1 MTTGIARAMV
11 AGFTALWVA
20 GLGGCASSTLASSG
34 DDPFSQST
42 TAQQIQIKVVNL
54 NFQDA
59 TIWALISGGRRQR
72 LGIVSGKREA
82 EFTLPWRFS
91 EPLRLEFDLVA
102 GPRCVTEDLTVDPG
116 DLLELQIASDFY
128 ATPGCR

>member
-1 MTTGIARAMV
+1 MTRVVARAMV
-11 AGFTALWVA
+11 TGLGALWLA
-20 GLGGCASSTLASSG
+20 GLGGCASSALAEA
-34 DDPFSQST
+34 DPFSQG
-42 TAQQIQIKVVNL
+42 AAEQHIQIKVINL

-72 LGIVSGKREA
+72 LGIVSGKGEA

-91 EPLRLEFDLVA
+91 EPLRLEFDLLA

-116 DLLELQIASDFY
+116 DLLELQIASNFY

>member
-1 MTTGIARAMV
+1 MVTGLA
-11 AGFTALWVA
+11 ALWVA
-20 GLGGCASSTLASSG
+20 GLGGCASSALASSG
-34 DDPFSQST
+34 DDPFSRST
-42 TAQQIQIKVVNL
+42 AEQQIQIKIVNL

-59 TIWALISGGRRQR
+59 TVWALISGGRRQR

-116 DLLELQIASDFY
+116 DLLELQIASNFY